1 MGVANA
7 STADR
12 TAAVNAAL
20 TNAHKNIATILDPLF
35 EKVKDERE
43 EAKTE
48 TVIVYIALLR
58 HHVCAMN
65 VDTRKN
71 KKKTR
76 VFYRQR
82 GRDCLKDGGGG
93 GGGGR
98 GGVKIGEDMR

>member
-65 VDTRKN
+65 VDTRK
-71 KKKTR
+71 KKWR
-76 VFYRQR
+76 CC
-82 GRDCLKDGGGG
+82 CLNY
-93 GGGGR
+93 
-98 GGVKIGEDMR
+98 VKKRAPTQTIR